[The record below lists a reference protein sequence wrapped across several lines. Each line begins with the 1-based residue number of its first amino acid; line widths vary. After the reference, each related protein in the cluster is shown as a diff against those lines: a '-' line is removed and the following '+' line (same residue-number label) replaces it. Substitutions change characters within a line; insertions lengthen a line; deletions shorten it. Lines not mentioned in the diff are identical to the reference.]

1 MAASWAKD
9 GREGRPKGSSAEG
22 MDRRSVS
29 SVSDRCGLGAADE
42 LLQKALEG
50 RRQRFGAD
58 HCDVGALSCGERS
71 KRGGSHVRAQQPQ
84 PPHFPCVT

>member
-9 GREGRPKGSSAEG
+9 GRPKGSSAEG

-29 SVSDRCGLGAADE
+29 SVSDQCGLGAADE

-50 RRQRFGAD
+50 TPATVWR
-58 HCDVGALSCGERS
+58 
-71 KRGGSHVRAQQPQ
+71 
-84 PPHFPCVT
+84 